1 MAEERRPVPAAPGP
15 GGPSEGRRRRHP
27 WRENLE
33 TLSVAVVLALTLKV
47 YAVEAYKIPTG
58 SMQPTLM
65 GSDEAGIYDRILVDK
80 LVYQFR
86 EPKRWEVVV
95 FRFPLDLLKNYV
107 KRIVGVGPE
116 WIRIENGDIYR
127 REDEK
132 HEWEIVRKPRTVQE
146 AVWKEVWS
154 GPREGEDPFRSWRK
168 ESGTWTSD
176 GERILAQG
184 EGRIRYAPRRGDAI
198 RDVYT
203 DGYSP
208 RVAQMVGRRP
218 RPERSDLRDLRVSAE
233 VRAEADFAGLRMEI
247 QAGPDTFEAFFPG
260 PASGEA
266 KGSLRRSLAGNGE
279 GEATALEGAR
289 LEAGRTLRVSLAHVD
304 GAVEV
309 EFGGRRFRSEG
320 SEDPDRKDFGRG
332 NRVSIEAKG
341 GKASLSDLRLERDIH
356 YTKDGGVT
364 SEFIPAGRYFMLGDN
379 TQNSADSRAW
389 ESITVI
395 LDEPID
401 GRTELRGNFRADPNY
416 AEANP
421 REIPRSGEPVHLF
434 TDYLGETFRLRSRM
448 SGPRAPE
455 PYVRREHILGRALVV
470 FWPVWPLAPE
480 LRWKLIR

>member
-1 MAEERRPVPAAPGP
+1 MGEERRPASTAEGP
-15 GGPSEGRRRRHP
+15 GGRPEGRRRRHP

-86 EPKRWEVVV
+86 DPKRWEVVV

-116 WIRIENGDIYR
+116 DIRIENGDVYR
-127 REDEK
+127 RDDAK
-132 HEWEIVRKPRTVQE
+132 HEWEIVRKPRSVQE
-146 AVWKEVWS
+146 AVWKEVYA

-168 ESGTWTSD
+168 ESGTWTAE
-176 GERILAQG
+176 GERIRAQG
-184 EGRIRYAPRRGDAI
+184 AGKIRFQPRRGDSI

-203 DGYSP
+203 DGYRP
-208 RVAQMVGRRP
+208 KVAQMVGRRP
-218 RPERSDLRDLRVSAE
+218 RPERWDLRDLRISAD
-233 VRAEADFAGLRMEI
+233 VRAEADFAGLRLEI
-247 QAGPDTFEAFFPG
+247 QAGVDTYEAFLPG
-260 PASGEA
+260 PASGDA
-266 KGSLRRSLAGNGE
+266 KGSLRRSAAGNGDE
-279 GEATALEGAR
+279 EATVLEGAR
-289 LEAGRTLRVSLAHVD
+289 LEAGRETRVSFAHVD
-304 GAVEV
+304 GALEV
-309 EFGGRRFRSEG
+309 EFGGRRFRVELP
-320 SEDPDRKDFGRG
+320 EDPDRDFGRG
-332 NRVSIEAKG
+332 NRISIEVKG
-341 GKASLSDLRLERDIH
+341 GKAALSDLQIERDIH

-364 SEFIPAGRYFMLGDN
+364 SETIPAGKYFMLGDN

-421 REIPRSGEPVHLF
+421 REIPRPNGSVHLF
-434 TDYLGETFRLRSRM
+434 TDYLGETFRLPNRM

-470 FWPVWPLAPE
+470 FWPVWPIAPE